1 MMKLMK
7 RLKPYWLSITA
18 VLVLTFGQVIG
29 QLYLPTLM
37 SNIIDKGVVTGDTD
51 YIWSTGMKMLL
62 ISFASV
68 ILSVIVVYLASR
80 ISMGFGKELRDKIF
94 TKVEDF
100 SLQEFDKVGTSSL
113 ITRTTNDV
121 VQIQNVLYMMMRLMV
136 MAPIMLLGGI
146 IIMAVGRDA
155 KLSLIFV
162 VVLPLLLLLVV
173 ILGGKAMPMFKSLQ
187 KKMDK
192 LNRVIREG
200 LTGIRVVRSF
210 NRNEDELEK
219 FEEANADYAT
229 TAIKVNRLL
238 SLMSPLMMLLMNLTS
253 IAIVWIGSIFI
264 GNGDMQVGDLMAF
277 IQYAMQIMMSFMM
290 LSAVFIMIPRAGAS
304 AERINEVLDM
314 NAEILNPENPKTS
327 TPPAKLSFEHVTFRY
342 EGAEK
347 PVIEDITF
355 EANAGETIAI
365 IGSTGAG
372 KSTLINM
379 IPRFYDVESG
389 VVKINGID
397 VREMDQSSL
406 RQKIGLVPQKAV
418 LFTGTIASNMRYG
431 KEDATDE
438 EIWEALRTAQAENF
452 VSKLANG
459 LGSRVEQGGNNFS
472 GGQKQRLSIAR
483 SLIRKPEIYIFD
495 DSFSALDF
503 KTDAKL
509 REALKAETTEAVT
522 LIVAQRITSVVN
534 SDQIIVM
541 NEGKIAGMG
550 THEELKESNQIY
562 QEIMRSQLSEEEIA

>member
-136 MAPIMLLGGI
+136 MAPIMLLGG

-472 GGQKQRLSIAR
+472 GGQKQRISIAR

>member
-29 QLYLPTLM
+29 QLFLPTLM
-37 SNIIDKGVVTGDTD
+37 SNIIDKGVVKGDTD
-51 YIWSTGMKMLL
+51 YIWSTGMQMLL

-80 ISMGFGKELRDKIF
+80 ISMGFGKDLRDKIF

-100 SLQEFDKVGTSSL
+100 SLQEFNKVGTSSL

-136 MAPIMLLGGI
+136 MAPIMLLGG

-264 GNGDMQVGDLMAF
+264 GNGDMEVGDLMAF

-314 NAEILNPENPKTS
+314 KAEILNPENPKTS

-355 EANAGETIAI
+355 EAKAGETIAI

-397 VREMDQSSL
+397 VREMDQSKL

-438 EIWEALRTAQAENF
+438 EIWAALRTAQAENF

-534 SDQIIVM
+534 SDQIIVL
-541 NEGKIAGMG
+541 NEGKIAGIG
-550 THEELKESNQIY
+550 THEELKESNKIY
-562 QEIMRSQLSEEEIA
+562 QEIMKSQLSEEEIA

>member
-51 YIWSTGMKMLL
+51 YIWSTGMQMLL

-80 ISMGFGKELRDKIF
+80 ISMGFGKDLRDKIF

-136 MAPIMLLGGI
+136 MAPIMLLGG

-327 TPPAKLSFEHVTFRY
+327 TPPAKLSFENVTFRY

-355 EANAGETIAI
+355 EANAGETVAI

-438 EIWEALRTAQAENF
+438 EIWAALRTAQAENF
-452 VSKLANG
+452 VSKLAND

-541 NEGKIAGMG
+541 NEGKIAGIG

>member
-37 SNIIDKGVVTGDTD
+37 SNIIDKGVVEGDTD
-51 YIWSTGMKMLL
+51 YIWSTGMQMLL

-68 ILSVIVVYLASR
+68 ILSVIVVFLASR
-80 ISMGFGKELRDKIF
+80 ISMGFGKDLRDKIF

-146 IIMAVGRDA
+146 IMAVGRDA

-162 VVLPLLLLLVV
+162 VVLPLLLILVV
-173 ILGGKAMPMFKSLQ
+173 VLGSKAMPMFKSLQ

-264 GNGDMQVGDLMAF
+264 GNGDMEVGDLMAF

-314 NAEILNPENPKTS
+314 EAEILNPANPKTS
-327 TPPAKLSFEHVTFRY
+327 TPPAKFSFENVTFRY

-347 PVIEDITF
+347 PVIENINF
-355 EANAGETIAI
+355 EAKAGETVAI

-452 VSKLANG
+452 VSKQTNG
-459 LGSRVEQGGNNFS
+459 LDSRVEQGGNNFS

-509 REALKAETTEAVT
+509 REALKKETTEAVT

-534 SDQIIVM
+534 SDQIIVL
-541 NEGKIAGMG
+541 NEGKVAGIG
-550 THEELKESNQIY
+550 THEELKENNQIY

>member
-136 MAPIMLLGGI
+136 MAPIMLLGG

-406 RQKIGLVPQKAV
+406 RQKIGLVPQKAA

>member
-37 SNIIDKGVVTGDTD
+37 SNIIDKGVVNGDTD
-51 YIWSTGMKMLL
+51 YIWSTGMQMLL

-68 ILSVIVVYLASR
+68 ILSVIVVYLASK
-80 ISMGFGKELRDKIF
+80 ISMGFGKDLRDKIF

-146 IIMAVGRDA
+146 IMAVGRDA

-173 ILGGKAMPMFKSLQ
+173 VLGGKAMPMFKSLQ

-314 NAEILNPENPKTS
+314 EAEILNPENPKTS
-327 TPPAKLSFEHVTFRY
+327 TPPAKLSFENVTFRY

-347 PVIEDITF
+347 PVIEDISF
-355 EANAGETIAI
+355 EANAGETVAI

-452 VSKLANG
+452 VSKLSNG
-459 LGSRVEQGGNNFS
+459 LGSRVEQDGNNFS

-534 SDQIIVM
+534 SDQIIVL
-541 NEGKIAGMG
+541 NEGKIAGIG

>member
-136 MAPIMLLGGI
+136 MAPIMLLGG

-509 REALKAETTEAVT
+509 RETLKAETTEAVT

>member
-37 SNIIDKGVVTGDTD
+37 SNIIDKGVVTGDTN
-51 YIWSTGMKMLL
+51 YIWSTGMQMLL

-80 ISMGFGKELRDKIF
+80 ISMGFGKDLRDKIF

-136 MAPIMLLGGI
+136 MAPIMLLGG

-327 TPPAKLSFEHVTFRY
+327 TPPAKLSFENVSFRY

-355 EANAGETIAI
+355 EANAGETVAI

-438 EIWEALRTAQAENF
+438 EIWAALRTAQAENF

-541 NEGKIAGMG
+541 NEGKIAGIG

>member
-29 QLYLPTLM
+29 QLFLPTLM
-37 SNIIDKGVVTGDTD
+37 SNIIDKGVVKGDTD
-51 YIWSTGMKMLL
+51 YIWSTGMQMLL

-80 ISMGFGKELRDKIF
+80 ISMGFGKDLRDKIF

-136 MAPIMLLGGI
+136 MAPIMLLGG

-264 GNGDMQVGDLMAF
+264 GNGDMEVGDLMAF

-314 NAEILNPENPKTS
+314 KAEILNPENPKTS

-355 EANAGETIAI
+355 EAKAGETIAI

-397 VREMDQSSL
+397 VREMDQSKL

-418 LFTGTIASNMRYG
+418 LFTGKIASNMRYG

-438 EIWEALRTAQAENF
+438 EIWAALRTAQAENF

-534 SDQIIVM
+534 SDQIIVL
-541 NEGKIAGMG
+541 NEGKIAGIG
-550 THEELKESNQIY
+550 THEELKESNKIY
-562 QEIMRSQLSEEEIA
+562 QEIMKSQLSEEEIA

>member
-146 IIMAVGRDA
+146 IMAVGRDA

-173 ILGGKAMPMFKSLQ
+173 ILGGKAMPMFKSFQ

>member
-37 SNIIDKGVVTGDTD
+37 SNIIDKGVVTGDTN
-51 YIWSTGMKMLL
+51 YIWSTGMQMLL

-80 ISMGFGKELRDKIF
+80 ISMGFGKDLRDKIF

-136 MAPIMLLGGI
+136 MAPIMLLGG

-327 TPPAKLSFEHVTFRY
+327 TPPAKLSFENVTFRY

-347 PVIEDITF
+347 AVIEDITF
-355 EANAGETIAI
+355 EANAGETVAI

-438 EIWEALRTAQAENF
+438 EIWAALRTAQAENF

-541 NEGKIAGMG
+541 NEGKIAGIG

>member
-37 SNIIDKGVVTGDTD
+37 SNIIDKGVVNGDTD
-51 YIWSTGMKMLL
+51 YIWSTGMQMLL

-68 ILSVIVVYLASR
+68 ILSVIVVYLASK
-80 ISMGFGKELRDKIF
+80 ISMGFGKDLRDKIF

-146 IIMAVGRDA
+146 IMAVGRDA

-173 ILGGKAMPMFKSLQ
+173 VLGGKAMPMFKSLQ

-210 NRNEDELEK
+210 NRSEDELEK

-314 NAEILNPENPKTS
+314 EAEILNPENPKTS
-327 TPPAKLSFEHVTFRY
+327 TPPAKLSFENVTFRY

-355 EANAGETIAI
+355 QANAGETVAI

-438 EIWEALRTAQAENF
+438 EIWEALRIAQAENF
-452 VSKLANG
+452 VSKLSNG

-509 REALKAETTEAVT
+509 REALKSETTEAVT

-534 SDQIIVM
+534 SDQIIVL
-541 NEGKIAGMG
+541 NEGKIAGIG

>member
-1 MMKLMK
+1 
-7 RLKPYWLSITA
+7 
-18 VLVLTFGQVIG
+18 
-29 QLYLPTLM
+29 
-37 SNIIDKGVVTGDTD
+37 
-51 YIWSTGMKMLL
+51 
-62 ISFASV
+62 
-68 ILSVIVVYLASR
+68 
-80 ISMGFGKELRDKIF
+80 
-94 TKVEDF
+94 
-100 SLQEFDKVGTSSL
+100 
-113 ITRTTNDV
+113 
-121 VQIQNVLYMMMRLMV
+121 
-136 MAPIMLLGGI
+136 
-146 IIMAVGRDA
+146 
-155 KLSLIFV
+155 
-162 VVLPLLLLLVV
+162 
-173 ILGGKAMPMFKSLQ
+173 MPMFKSLQ

-406 RQKIGLVPQKAV
+406 RQKNWTCSAKSGFIHWNNSFK
-418 LFTGTIASNMRYG
+418 Y
-431 KEDATDE
+431 
-438 EIWEALRTAQAENF
+438 ALR
-452 VSKLANG
+452 
-459 LGSRVEQGGNNFS
+459 
-472 GGQKQRLSIAR
+472 
-483 SLIRKPEIYIFD
+483 
-495 DSFSALDF
+495 
-503 KTDAKL
+503 
-509 REALKAETTEAVT
+509 
-522 LIVAQRITSVVN
+522 
-534 SDQIIVM
+534 
-541 NEGKIAGMG
+541 
-550 THEELKESNQIY
+550 
-562 QEIMRSQLSEEEIA
+562 

>member
-146 IIMAVGRDA
+146 IMAVGRDA

-162 VVLPLLLLLVV
+162 VVLSLLLLLVV

>member
-37 SNIIDKGVVTGDTD
+37 SNIIDKGVVNGDTD
-51 YIWSTGMKMLL
+51 YIWSTGMQMLL

-68 ILSVIVVYLASR
+68 ILSVIVVYLASK
-80 ISMGFGKELRDKIF
+80 ISMGFGKDLRDKIF

-146 IIMAVGRDA
+146 IMAVGRDA

-173 ILGGKAMPMFKSLQ
+173 VLGGKAMPMFKSLQ

-314 NAEILNPENPKTS
+314 EAEILNPENPKTS
-327 TPPAKLSFEHVTFRY
+327 TPPAKLSFENVTFRY

-355 EANAGETIAI
+355 QANAGETVAI

-389 VVKINGID
+389 VVKINGMD

-452 VSKLANG
+452 VSKLSNG

-509 REALKAETTEAVT
+509 REALKSETTEAVT

-534 SDQIIVM
+534 SDQIIVL
-541 NEGKIAGMG
+541 NEGKIAGIG

>member
-37 SNIIDKGVVTGDTD
+37 LNIIDKGVVTGDTD

-136 MAPIMLLGGI
+136 MAPIMLLGG

>member
-37 SNIIDKGVVTGDTD
+37 SNIIDKGVVKGDTD
-51 YIWSTGMKMLL
+51 YIWSTGMQMLL

-80 ISMGFGKELRDKIF
+80 ISMGFGKDLRDKIF

-100 SLQEFDKVGTSSL
+100 SLQEFNKVGTSSL

-146 IIMAVGRDA
+146 IMAVGRDA

-173 ILGGKAMPMFKSLQ
+173 VLGGKAMPMFKSLQ

-210 NRNEDELEK
+210 NRNADELEK

-327 TPPAKLSFEHVTFRY
+327 TPPAKLSFENVTFRY

-355 EANAGETIAI
+355 EAKAGETIAI

-397 VREMDQSSL
+397 VREMDQSIL

-438 EIWEALRTAQAENF
+438 EIWKALRTAQAENF

-459 LGSRVEQGGNNFS
+459 LDSRVEQGGNNFS

-483 SLIRKPEIYIFD
+483 SLIRTPEIYIFD

-509 REALKAETTEAVT
+509 REALRAETTEAVT

-534 SDQIIVM
+534 SDQIIVL
-541 NEGKIAGMG
+541 NEGKVAGIG

>member
-51 YIWSTGMKMLL
+51 YIWSTGMQMLL

-80 ISMGFGKELRDKIF
+80 ISMGFGKDLRDKIF

-136 MAPIMLLGGI
+136 MAPIMLLGG

-355 EANAGETIAI
+355 EANAGETVAI

-397 VREMDQSSL
+397 VREMDQSKL

-438 EIWEALRTAQAENF
+438 EIWAALRTAQAENF

-534 SDQIIVM
+534 SNQIIVM
-541 NEGKIAGMG
+541 NEGKIAGIG
-550 THEELKESNQIY
+550 THEELKETNQIY

>member
-51 YIWSTGMKMLL
+51 YIWSTGMQMLL

-80 ISMGFGKELRDKIF
+80 ISMGFGKDLRDKIF

-136 MAPIMLLGGI
+136 MAPIMLLGG

-219 FEEANADYAT
+219 FEEVNADYAT

-327 TPPAKLSFEHVTFRY
+327 TPPAKLSFENVTFRY

-355 EANAGETIAI
+355 EANAGETVAI

-541 NEGKIAGMG
+541 NEGKIAGIG

>member
-146 IIMAVGRDA
+146 IMAVGRDA

-219 FEEANADYAT
+219 FEEVNADYAT

>member
-18 VLVLTFGQVIG
+18 VLVITFGQVIG

-136 MAPIMLLGGI
+136 MAPIMLLGG

>member
-136 MAPIMLLGGI
+136 MAPIMLLGG

-314 NAEILNPENPKTS
+314 NAEILNPENPKTT

>member
-29 QLYLPTLM
+29 QLFLPTLM
-37 SNIIDKGVVTGDTD
+37 SNIIDKGVVKGDTD
-51 YIWSTGMKMLL
+51 YIWSTGMQMLL
-62 ISFASV
+62 ISFVSV

-80 ISMGFGKELRDKIF
+80 ISMGFGKDLRDKIF

-136 MAPIMLLGGI
+136 MAPIMLLGG

-264 GNGDMQVGDLMAF
+264 GNGDMEVGDLMAF

-314 NAEILNPENPKTS
+314 KAEILNPENPKTS
-327 TPPAKLSFEHVTFRY
+327 TPPAKLSFENVTFRY

-355 EANAGETIAI
+355 EAKAGETIAI

-397 VREMDQSSL
+397 VREMDQSKL

-438 EIWEALRTAQAENF
+438 EIWAALRTAQAENF

-534 SDQIIVM
+534 SDQIIVL
-541 NEGKIAGMG
+541 NEGKIAGIG
-550 THEELKESNQIY
+550 THEELKESNKIY
-562 QEIMRSQLSEEEIA
+562 QEIMKSQLSEEEIA

>member
-80 ISMGFGKELRDKIF
+80 ISMGFGKDLRDKIF

-136 MAPIMLLGGI
+136 MAPIMLLGG

-327 TPPAKLSFEHVTFRY
+327 TPPAKLSFENVTFRY

-355 EANAGETIAI
+355 EANAGETVAI

-418 LFTGTIASNMRYG
+418 LFTGTITSNMRYG

-438 EIWEALRTAQAENF
+438 EIWAALRTAQAENF

-541 NEGKIAGMG
+541 NEGKIAGIG

>member
-37 SNIIDKGVVTGDTD
+37 SNIIDKGVVKGDTD
-51 YIWSTGMKMLL
+51 YIWSTGMQMLL

-80 ISMGFGKELRDKIF
+80 ISMGFGKDLRDKIF

-146 IIMAVGRDA
+146 IMAVGRDA

-173 ILGGKAMPMFKSLQ
+173 VLGGKAMPMFKSLQ

-210 NRNEDELEK
+210 NRNADELEK

-264 GNGDMQVGDLMAF
+264 ENGDMQVGDLMAF

-327 TPPAKLSFEHVTFRY
+327 TPPAKLSFENVTFRY

-355 EANAGETIAI
+355 EAKAGETIAI

-397 VREMDQSSL
+397 VREMDQSIL

-438 EIWEALRTAQAENF
+438 EIWKALRTAQAENF

-459 LGSRVEQGGNNFS
+459 LDSRVEQGGNNFS

-483 SLIRKPEIYIFD
+483 SLIRTPEIYIFD

-534 SDQIIVM
+534 SDQIIVL
-541 NEGKIAGMG
+541 NEGKVAGIG

>member
-136 MAPIMLLGGI
+136 MAPIMLLGG

-431 KEDATDE
+431 KEDATGE

>member
-37 SNIIDKGVVTGDTD
+37 SNIIDKGVVKGDTD
-51 YIWSTGMKMLL
+51 YIWSTGMQMLL

-80 ISMGFGKELRDKIF
+80 ISMGFGKDLRDKIF

-146 IIMAVGRDA
+146 IMAVGRDA

-173 ILGGKAMPMFKSLQ
+173 VLGGKAMPMFKSLQ

-210 NRNEDELEK
+210 NRNADELEK

-327 TPPAKLSFEHVTFRY
+327 TPPAKLSFENVTFRY

-355 EANAGETIAI
+355 EAKAGETVAI

-397 VREMDQSSL
+397 VREMDQSIL

-438 EIWEALRTAQAENF
+438 EIWKALRTAQAENF

-459 LGSRVEQGGNNFS
+459 LDSRVEQGGNNFS

-483 SLIRKPEIYIFD
+483 SLIRTPEIYIFD

-509 REALKAETTEAVT
+509 REDLKAETTEAVT

-534 SDQIIVM
+534 SDQIIVL
-541 NEGKIAGMG
+541 NEGKVAGIG

>member
-29 QLYLPTLM
+29 QLFLPTLM
-37 SNIIDKGVVTGDTD
+37 SNIIDKGVVKGDTD
-51 YIWSTGMKMLL
+51 YIWSTGMQMLL

-80 ISMGFGKELRDKIF
+80 ISMGFGKDLRDKIF

-136 MAPIMLLGGI
+136 MAPIMLLGG

-327 TPPAKLSFEHVTFRY
+327 TPPAKLSFENVTFRY

-355 EANAGETIAI
+355 EAKAGETIAI

-397 VREMDQSSL
+397 VREMDQSKL

-438 EIWEALRTAQAENF
+438 EIWAALRTAQAENF

-534 SDQIIVM
+534 SDQIIVL
-541 NEGKIAGMG
+541 NEGKIAGIG
-550 THEELKESNQIY
+550 THEELKESNKIY
-562 QEIMRSQLSEEEIA
+562 QEIMKSQLSEEEIA

>member
-136 MAPIMLLGGI
+136 MAPIMLLGG

-431 KEDATDE
+431 KEDAIDE

>member
-136 MAPIMLLGGI
+136 MAPIMLLGG

-397 VREMDQSSL
+397 VREMNQSSL

>member
-51 YIWSTGMKMLL
+51 YIWSTGMQMLL

-80 ISMGFGKELRDKIF
+80 ISMGFGKDLRDKIF

-136 MAPIMLLGGI
+136 MAPIMLLGG

-327 TPPAKLSFEHVTFRY
+327 TPPAKLSFENVTFRY

-355 EANAGETIAI
+355 EANAGETVAI

-397 VREMDQSSL
+397 VREMNQSSL

-541 NEGKIAGMG
+541 NEGKIAGIG

>member
-136 MAPIMLLGGI
+136 MAPIMLLGG

-347 PVIEDITF
+347 PVIEDISF

>member
-1 MMKLMK
+1 MK

-37 SNIIDKGVVTGDTD
+37 SNIIDKGVVTGDTN
-51 YIWSTGMKMLL
+51 YIWSTGMQMLL

-80 ISMGFGKELRDKIF
+80 ISMGFGKDLRDKIF

-136 MAPIMLLGGI
+136 MAPIMLLGG

-327 TPPAKLSFEHVTFRY
+327 TPPAKLSFENVTFRY

-355 EANAGETIAI
+355 EANAGETVAI

-541 NEGKIAGMG
+541 NEGKIAGIG

>member
-146 IIMAVGRDA
+146 IMAVGRDA

-264 GNGDMQVGDLMAF
+264 GSGDMQVGDLMAF

>member
-136 MAPIMLLGGI
+136 MAPIMLLGG

-472 GGQKQRLSIAR
+472 GGQKQCLSIAR

>member
-136 MAPIMLLGGI
+136 MAPIMLLGG

-472 GGQKQRLSIAR
+472 GGQKQHLSIAR

>member
-37 SNIIDKGVVTGDTD
+37 SNIIDKGVVTGDTN
-51 YIWSTGMKMLL
+51 YIWSTGMQMLL

-80 ISMGFGKELRDKIF
+80 ISMGFGKDLRDKIF

-136 MAPIMLLGGI
+136 MAPIMLLGG

-327 TPPAKLSFEHVTFRY
+327 TPPAKLSFENVTFRY

-355 EANAGETIAI
+355 EANAGETVAI

-389 VVKINGID
+389 VVKMNGID

-438 EIWEALRTAQAENF
+438 EIWAALRTAQAENF

-541 NEGKIAGMG
+541 NEGKIAGIG

>member
-146 IIMAVGRDA
+146 IMAVGRDA

-162 VVLPLLLLLVV
+162 VVLPLLLLIVV